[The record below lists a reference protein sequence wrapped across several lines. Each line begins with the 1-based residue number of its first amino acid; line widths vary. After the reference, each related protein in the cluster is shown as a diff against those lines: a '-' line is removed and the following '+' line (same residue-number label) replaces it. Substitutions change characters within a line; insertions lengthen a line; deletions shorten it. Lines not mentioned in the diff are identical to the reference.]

1 MSPSFVIQDRASLAD
16 AISPETPPEPA
27 GARRRLPL
35 APAHDLAP
43 PSSVEL
49 GRVTDK
55 YDLRDLPDIDCAAHL
70 HVCGARCCRL
80 SFALS
85 RQDVIEGIVR
95 WDRAQPYRIL
105 QRDGACT
112 HREVHACSVYDN
124 RPAVCR
130 TYDCRRDRR
139 IWSDYERRILA
150 D

>member
-1 MSPSFVIQDRASLAD
+1 V
-16 AISPETPPEPA
+16 T
-27 GARRRLPL
+27 
-35 APAHDLAP
+35 

-70 HVCGARCCRL
+70 HLCGARCCRMT
-80 SFALS
+80 FALS
-85 RQDVIEGIVR
+85 RQDIIEGIVR
-95 WDRAQPYRIL
+95 SDPTHPYRIL

-112 HREVHACSVYDN
+112 HQEGPTCSVYDN

-130 TYDCRRDRR
+130 TYDCRRDKR

-150 D
+150 G